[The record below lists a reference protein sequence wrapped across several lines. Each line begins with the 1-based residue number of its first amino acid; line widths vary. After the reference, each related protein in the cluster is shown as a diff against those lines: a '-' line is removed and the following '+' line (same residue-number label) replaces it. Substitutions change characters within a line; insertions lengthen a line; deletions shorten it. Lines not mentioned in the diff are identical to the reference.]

1 MGRPAIPSVISSTR
15 RCRLIVV
22 HRLRGESFF
31 LNADLIESIEG
42 TPDTVITLV
51 DSRRL
56 VVADSPEAI
65 VERIRLYRG
74 SLLASADEIL
84 TGKAAQLT
92 VLRGGEEE

>member
-1 MGRPAIPSVISSTR
+1 M
-15 RCRLIVV
+15 IVV
-22 HRLRGESFF
+22 HRLKGEPFF

-56 VVADSPEAI
+56 VVADTPEEI

-74 SLLASADEIL
+74 SLLASADMIL
-84 TGKAAQLT
+84 TGHAPQLT

>member
-1 MGRPAIPSVISSTR
+1 M
-15 RCRLIVV
+15 V
-22 HRLRGESFF
+22 HRLKGEPFF

-56 VVADSPEAI
+56 VVADTPEEI

-74 SLLASADEIL
+74 SLLASADMIL
-84 TGKAAQLT
+84 TGHAPQLT

>member
-1 MGRPAIPSVISSTR
+1 
-15 RCRLIVV
+15 LIVV
-22 HRLRGESFF
+22 HRLKGEPFF

-56 VVADSPEAI
+56 VVADTPEEI
-65 VERIRLYRG
+65 VERIHLYRG

-84 TGKAAQLT
+84 AGKSAHLT
-92 VLRGGEEE
+92 LLPGGED